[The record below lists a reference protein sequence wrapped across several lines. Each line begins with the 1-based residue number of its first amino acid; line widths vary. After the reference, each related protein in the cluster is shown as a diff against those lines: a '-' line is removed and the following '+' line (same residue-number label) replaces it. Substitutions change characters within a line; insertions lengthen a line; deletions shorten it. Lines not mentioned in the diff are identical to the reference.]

1 MHTLEQA
8 LAKLVQDGDVALPE
22 ALAHAN
28 DVEQLRR
35 LVNRGRDTEAP
46 VPAATV
52 G

>member
-1 MHTLEQA
+1 
-8 LAKLVQDGDVALPE
+8 VVLPE

-35 LVNRGRDTEAP
+35 LVNRGRDTETP